1 MKIPY
6 YYFNLIRQN
15 PPIKNLKN
23 YAYGLSIECRSI
35 LETFNST
42 LGFFHD
48 FVNIMENILL
58 LSKLKLLKLYVFCLQ
73 KCAILKREL

>member
-23 YAYGLSIECRSI
+23 YAYCLYIESF

-73 KCAILKREL
+73 KCAILKRGL